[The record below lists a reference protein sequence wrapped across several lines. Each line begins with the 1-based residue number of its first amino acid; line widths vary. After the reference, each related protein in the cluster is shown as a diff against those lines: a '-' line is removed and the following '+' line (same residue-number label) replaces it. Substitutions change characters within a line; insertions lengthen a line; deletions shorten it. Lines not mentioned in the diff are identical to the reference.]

1 VHKPELEDILT
12 RHLGRVRAPEA
23 LWDRIENPGVPARVS
38 RTPTKMYVPVGV
50 AAMVLMAA
58 LVFHPRSTEV
68 EYRLPQHNITLRV
81 SKATRSAEALNA
93 SCQLCHTGA

>member
-1 VHKPELEDILT
+1 L
-12 RHLGRVRAPEA
+12 
-23 LWDRIENPGVPARVS
+23 
-38 RTPTKMYVPVGV
+38 YVPLGV
-50 AAMVLMAA
+50 AAMVLAA
-58 LVFHPRSTEV
+58 VLVIHPRSVEV